1 MPNYSNDYSNA
12 DESWRTEATLAGQR
26 MNGEGSL
33 YQRANGRWVGAVTLG
48 YDAFGKP
55 DRRTVS
61 SMNKA
66 DARQKLKVLLDKV
79 DDGYKPPLREET
91 LTQLFERWDR
101 DVLSTQV
108 QSDARDNYMT
118 IANCHIIPT
127 LGKKKVSALTVADVQ
142 HLTASKLRG
151 GADNE
156 PPPLSVSTVRRIRSV
171 LAQALDV
178 CLVEGSL
185 TRNVAGLTKAPK
197 AVQTEGRTLTPAEA
211 KRLLKALE
219 GHRLGLLF
227 VVMLATG
234 LRRGEALGLQWEDVD
249 FRKRTIGVHRQLRR
263 IDGELITRAV
273 KGGKSGRTVYL
284 PEQVVKLLK
293 EHRTAQAAQLKTLG
307 IEGSG
312 FIFTTGQGGP
322 LDPRNVH
329 RDFQTVCTKAK
340 LGKWHPHELR
350 HSAASLML
358 AQGVPLQVVS
368 EVLGHSSIRMTADVY
383 GHVLQ
388 PQRRDA
394 AKAMASTLWG

>member
-1 MPNYSNDYSNA
+1 M
-12 DESWRTEATLAGQR
+12 AGQR

-33 YQRANGRWVGAVTLG
+33 YQRTNGRWVGAVTLG
-48 YDAFGKP
+48 YDTNGRPVRK
-55 DRRTVS
+55 TVTA
-61 SMNKA
+61 KTKTE
-66 DARQKLKVLLDKV
+66 ARQKLKDLQGKL
-79 DDGYKPPLREET
+79 DDGFTPPTREET
-91 LTQLFERWDR
+91 LAQLFERWDR

-118 IANCHIIPT
+118 VARCHIIPT

-151 GADNE
+151 GPDGV
-156 PPPLSVSTVRRIRSV
+156 PRPLSVSTVRRIRSV

-185 TRNVAGLTKAPK
+185 LRNVAKLTKAPK
-197 AVQTEGRTLTPAEA
+197 AGQAEGRTLTPAEA
-211 KRLLKALE
+211 KRLLKAL
-219 GHRLGLLF
+219 GDHRLGLLF
-227 VVMLATG
+227 IVMLATG

-249 FRKRTIGVHRQLRR
+249 FRKHTIGVHRQLRR
-263 IDGELITRAV
+263 IEGHLVTRAV

-284 PEQVVKLLK
+284 PDQVVRLLK
-293 EHRTAQAAQLKTLG
+293 EHRVAQTAHLKALG
-307 IEGSG
+307 MEGAG
-312 FIFTTGQGGP
+312 FIFTTQLGTP

-340 LGKWHPHELR
+340 LGRWHPHELR

-383 GHVLQ
+383 GHILQ
-388 PQRRDA
+388 PQRREA
-394 AKAMASTLWG
+394 ARAMNKTLWGQ